1 MKMNKL
7 LAAAVSV
14 VSLIGLAM
22 TSASAQQKP
31 DNLKPVTLRL
41 DYAVGGEHSGFYA
54 ALEQG
59 FYREAGLDVTIGTGQ
74 GSNVTAQLVGSGR
87 DTFGI
92 VGAATVMSS
101 VANKVPI
108 KIIATLFPHTL
119 TGLLVPKGTAVP
131 DAKWMAGKRIAV
143 VTASFTYNELKAVL
157 AQNKMKEDDLN
168 KVQTSGSLTPPL
180 VTKQA
185 DGAIVMK
192 YNDGI
197 LAEQQ
202 GFPTDFISF
211 TKFGVDNPAL
221 TIVTNTETLKK
232 DPEMVRAFL
241 AASKRGW
248 EFARSN
254 PDAAYK
260 DFAKYNPTFANP
272 YNAAKLAVVI
282 PAVFPADRERW
293 GLNDPAALK
302 ATAEQLKNLGILT
315 AVPSQEDLFTN
326 AFVP

>member
-1 MKMNKL
+1 MRKL
-7 LAAAVSV
+7 LSIVIGALSLTSLAVS
-14 VSLIGLAM
+14 
-22 TSASAQQKP
+22 SASAQEKP
-31 DNLKPVTLRL
+31 KDLKPVTLRL

-74 GSNVTAQLVGSGR
+74 GSNITSQLVGSNR

-108 KIIATLFPHTL
+108 KIIATLVPHTL
-119 TGLLVPKGTAVP
+119 TGLLVPKGTSVP

-157 AQNKMKEDDLN
+157 AQNKMKEDDLV

-185 DGAIVMK
+185 DGAIVLK
-192 YNDGI
+192 YNDAI
-197 LAEQQ
+197 LAGQQ
-202 GFPTDFISF
+202 GFPVDFISF

-221 TIVTNTETLKK
+221 TIVTNTATLTK
-232 DPEMVRAFL
+232 DPELVRSFL
-241 AASKRGW
+241 AATKRGW
-248 EFARSN
+248 EFARKN

-260 DFAKYNPTFANP
+260 DFAKNNPTVDNP

-282 PAVFPADRERW
+282 PAVFPADRRW
-293 GLNDPAALK
+293 GLSDPAALK
-302 ATAEQLKNLGILT
+302 AMAEQLKGLGILST
-315 AVPSQEDLFTN
+315 IPAESDVFTN
-326 AFVP
+326 QFVP